1 MSEARIRP
9 GERVGH
15 AEITELFHALSQP
28 VTTVCCA
35 LAVSAKKA
43 RGRELRGDLQIA
55 REHAERVAKLI
66 AVLRERVEE
75 CLAESK
81 VPGAHAAN
89 FPRQDFP
96 ISLASPETGN
106 NLPL

>member
-1 MSEARIRP
+1 VRAKTSEARIRRA
-9 GERVGH
+9 ERGGH

-43 RGRELRGDLQIA
+43 RGRELRRDLEIA

-75 CLAESK
+75 CLTESQ
-81 VPGAHAAN
+81 VPGSIRSEFSRAGFSH
-89 FPRQDFP
+89 FF
-96 ISLASPETGN
+96 SLSRNWE
-106 NLPL
+106 